1 MLSSKEGPEDM
12 PVDAREDAGIPV
24 VNAGFAN
31 EPTVSPRKQLD
42 SDTCDHTE
50 MKFKRSLR
58 RRNGIYYGVFDISSE
73 EESEYQLPAQ
83 DHPMKRPRQR
93 NDASRSIKKA
103 KCEMEP
109 SRWHPDEGQKRPVI
123 DEAPVFYPTEE
134 EFADTLGYIASIRK
148 KAEKYGICRIIPP
161 HSWSPPCPLRNN
173 NFWSRTMF
181 NTRIQEV
188 NKLQNREPMR
198 RKGRNRCEKRRKRK
212 RRLRFGMTRRRNS
225 SAVSE
230 SNDCAG
236 SDNDEK
242 FGFQSGSD
250 YTLETF
256 KQYAD
261 EFKREYFGMTDSS
274 EKDECQPSAE
284 DIEGE
289 YWRIV
294 EDSTDDIEVL
304 YGADLDTANFGS
316 GFPKTF
322 SENKAEL
329 DPYALS
335 GWNLNNLPRLAGS
348 VLSFEKEDISGVL
361 VPWLYV
367 GMCFS
372 SFCWH
377 VEDHHLYSLNYMHF
391 GDPKV
396 WYGIPGIDAVK
407 LEDAMKKHLPELFEE
422 QPDLLHELVTQLSP
436 SILKAEGVPVYRAI
450 QKSGEFVLTFPRAYH
465 SGFNCGFNCAEAVN
479 VAPADWLPHGQCAV
493 ELYSEQHRKTSLSHD
508 KLLLGVAWEAVKEKL
523 GESPMYTN
531 AKFKTWQNFCGK
543 DGVLAQA
550 VKARITLEHK
560 RRESISSISS
570 VRKMDRDFDY
580 STERECF
587 LCFYDL
593 HLSAVVCECNSDRFA
608 CLSHAKL
615 MCSCDPSKRC
625 LLVRY
630 NLEELDALVAVLE
643 GNLSARK
650 LPRLD
655 GIEML
660 LPTQSKLLDRSKDSM
675 EQSLSEYKSSLT
687 DVIAMDA
694 DAGEHCKDNA
704 KQVSGALCSR
714 HRECKNSNRLQE
726 PEQIFNM
733 NNPFESRNTDSTE
746 SSIGNR
752 RTKAFSGPVKER
764 NSTIENSAA
773 AELEV
778 RSDLVLCNDVGFANS
793 LKGKDNFLSGHNL
806 SKGMNL
812 DLNMAQP
819 SMEPKI
825 ETQDSGYVEHKEA
838 MISSVMVHKNWNSD
852 MSRQDRSSFSV
863 KCVSGKGRIRTRIEN
878 DNMLTNKGITKIDS
892 DCVSSRALSPLPDLI
907 SSHAC
912 SEGLWNK
919 ASYSRET
926 DFSCK
931 SSPKLFGVNLQHQLC
946 SASTLSD
953 SQGSHSMRD
962 SSNYST
968 TFSQNFHGFE
978 RKHDMLKYRIE
989 PLNFGKLMLGKQ
1001 WSCRQAIFPNGFRS
1015 RINFFSV
1022 LDPTKLCNYI
1032 SEVLDGGL
1040 QKPLFKVSVEDN
1052 PEIYFSSTSALLCWE
1067 MVRERLNQEI
1077 VRQRNQGKIGLPE
1090 LQSPE
1095 SIDGLEMFGF
1105 SSPAIIRDI
1114 EALDPHHQTS
1124 EYWESKFSLSS
1135 VSELND
1141 AKNVAAEAPMT
1152 LDTDVNRSGCSLNKG
1167 KLFGVDLTKTGEDA
1181 PSHGN
1186 TKESVEEVHSV
1197 LGRLF
1202 EKASH
1207 DELSMLLKVF
1217 CSKSGSSSWSA
1228 AYVTLLDKIQK
1239 KVHK

>member
-1 MLSSKEGPEDM
+1 M

-24 VNAGFAN
+24 VNAGSAN

-50 MKFKRSLR
+50 VKFKRSLR

-73 EESEYQLPAQ
+73 EESEYKLPVQ

-103 KCEMEP
+103 KWEMEP
-109 SRWHPDEGQKRPVI
+109 SRWQPDEGQKRPVI

-134 EFADTLGYIASIRK
+134 EFADTLGYIASIRE

-161 HSWSPPCPLRNN
+161 HSWSPPCPLRKN
-173 NFWSRTMF
+173 NFWSCTMF

-198 RKGRNRCEKRRKRK
+198 RKGRDHCEKRRKRR
-212 RRLRFGMTRRRNS
+212 RRLRFGMARRRNS

-230 SNDCAG
+230 SNECAG

-242 FGFQSGSD
+242 FGFQSGLD

-261 EFKREYFGMTDSS
+261 EFKRDYFGMKDSS
-274 EKDECQPSAE
+274 ERDECQLSAE

-335 GWNLNNLPRLAGS
+335 GWNLNNLPRLPGS

-396 WYGIPGIDAVK
+396 WYGVPGIDAVK

-508 KLLLGVAWEAVKEKL
+508 KLLLGVAWAAVKEKL
-523 GESPMYTN
+523 GESLMHDN
-531 AKFKTWQNFCGK
+531 AKFKKWQNFCGK

-550 VKARITLEHK
+550 VKARVTLEHK
-560 RRESISSISS
+560 RRESISSISTI
-570 VRKMDRDFDY
+570 RKMDKDFDF

-593 HLSAVVCECNSDRFA
+593 HLSAVGCECNSDRFA

-615 MCSCDPSKRC
+615 MCSCDLSKRF
-625 LLVRY
+625 LLVQH
-630 NLEELDALVAVLE
+630 NLKELDALVAVLE

-650 LPRLD
+650 LHRLD
-655 GIEML
+655 DIEML
-660 LPTQSKLLDRSKDSM
+660 LPTQLKLLDGSKDSM
-675 EQSLSEYKSSLT
+675 EQSLSECKSSLI

-704 KQVSGALCSR
+704 KQVSGALCSG
-714 HRECKNSNRLQE
+714 HRECKSSNLLQE

-733 NNPFESRNTDSTE
+733 NKPFESKNTDSTKIG
-746 SSIGNR
+746 IGNR
-752 RTKAFSGPVKER
+752 RTKAFSESVKEK
-764 NSTIENSAA
+764 NSTIENSVAA
-773 AELEV
+773 ALEV
-778 RSDLVLCNDVGFANS
+778 RSDLVLHNDVGYANS
-793 LKGKDNFLSGHNL
+793 LKGKDNFLSSRNL

-825 ETQDSGYVEHKEA
+825 ETQDGYVEDKKA

-852 MSRQDRSSFSV
+852 IPRQDCSSFSV
-863 KCVSGKGRIRTRIEN
+863 KCVNGNGRIRTRIEN
-878 DNMLTNKGITKIDS
+878 DNMRTNKGLSIIDS
-892 DCVSSRALSPLPDLI
+892 DCVSSMALSPLPDLI

-919 ASYSRET
+919 ASSSRET

-931 SSPKLFGVNLQHQLC
+931 STPKLFGVNLQHQLC

-968 TFSQNFHGFE
+968 SFSQSFHALE
-978 RKHDMLKYRIE
+978 KKHGMLKYRIE

-1015 RINFFSV
+1015 RVNFFSV

-1052 PEIYFSSTSALLCWE
+1052 PEIFFSSTSALLCWE
-1067 MVRERLNQEI
+1067 MVRERLKQEI
-1077 VRQRNQGKIGLPE
+1077 VRQRNQGKRGLPE
-1090 LQSPE
+1090 LQTPE
-1095 SIDGLEMFGF
+1095 SMDGLEMFGF
-1105 SSPAIIRDI
+1105 LSPAIIRDI
-1114 EALDPHHQTS
+1114 EALDPHHQSS
-1124 EYWESKFSLSS
+1124 EYWESKFSLPS
-1135 VSELND
+1135 VSEM
-1141 AKNVAAEAPMT
+1141 KNVAAEVPMT

-1167 KLFGVDLTKTGEDA
+1167 KLFGIDLTKTGEDA
-1181 PSHGN
+1181 SYGN
-1186 TKESVEEVHSV
+1186 TKESVEEVHSI
-1197 LGRLF
+1197 LGGLF

-1217 CSKSGSSSWSA
+1217 CSKSRSSAWRA
-1228 AYVTLLDKIQK
+1228 AYETLLDKIQK